1 MIATD
6 RWLEMDLTWFQPEKS
21 LEAQLDTLFDRVA
34 PLLNAVSGERG
45 LMFNL
50 GWLIDVVT
58 EWTGDPAQKLP
69 LHSRRTAPWSHK
81 TYGDLR
87 AFVNTFRSRA
97 VNHGFV
103 DLKIGILF
111 VGWSHVVWPPELKI
125 YDFESDWYAR
135 HPELYGAPKSLIGMP
150 DLHPHRRLHAD
161 TYPYAAF
168 PNGLAE
174 ETYFPDFFGA
184 QWGSFARAVGFDVL
198 LLRDGLM
205 GPMIYTRNGPFG
217 TRLPADPA
225 VSAAFSQAVRDLYRA
240 VKQAAPE
247 KLVFGYSSAISPIAD
262 WRVGA
267 VDFEALVADGFIDG
281 WIEQT
286 WGGAWQDWW
295 HQLWKGWTFQMANLL
310 TRGAMIAAANQRRR
324 TPCRYYCLIE
334 TWDGWEPWD
343 TLHQVPNKLRW
354 AMWAFTH
361 AAVTVRGTP
370 QPPSG
375 AYISWMNNGEMTLLS
390 DDDITWLNTH
400 LSQAQAN
407 AASMEDV
414 FGWSLVYHRAAMEWL
429 SAQHPDWN
437 VSEWLD
443 DQAAM
448 LMKWGIPIGTITR
461 GEWLADTRSLR
472 PLISGVAGTD
482 PAPGLMSVSPLM
494 LVGRAD
500 LFPNEVLARAGVKLT
515 GDLVMD
521 GFHVAK
527 GEGAPPYDRPYLPEH
542 ADVNAAAGAE
552 TLYATDATPLLITKD
567 AVAYW
572 QPPDWSEPF
581 NQFVPKYQLGSTF
594 PHYRAARLLQDMAHA
609 ANISHLDEVAYAQP
623 VAFHLWRSDGAICV
637 LLGNLETGVFGDA
650 RMPREVNLCL
660 SRAELGLEGDSWQ
673 LVRVDQP
680 GRRVPVTVQTGS
692 NWLRCTVVIAP
703 EDSAVYRLERSA
715 QT

>member
-1 MIATD
+1 MTTAD

-21 LEAQLDTLFDRVA
+21 IEMQLDELLDRVA
-34 PLLNAVSGERG
+34 PLLNAATGERG
-45 LMFNL
+45 ILFNL

-58 EWTGDPAQKLP
+58 EWTGDPAQTLP
-69 LHSRRTAPWSHK
+69 LRSRRTAAWAQR

-87 AFVNTFRSRA
+87 TFVTTFRSRA
-97 VNHGFV
+97 LVHGFV

-135 HPELYGAPKSLIGMP
+135 HPELYGEPKSLIGMP

-161 TYPYAAF
+161 SYPYAAF
-168 PNGLAE
+168 PNGLPE
-174 ETYFPDFFGA
+174 STYFPDFFGA

-225 VSAAFSQAVRDLYRA
+225 VTAEFSQAVRDLYRS

-247 KLVFGYSSAISPIAD
+247 KLIFGYSSAISPIAD

-310 TRGAMIAAANQRRR
+310 TRGAMIAAANRKRA
-324 TPCRYYCLIE
+324 TPCRFYCLIE

-343 TLHQVPNKLRW
+343 TLHQVPHKLRW

-361 AAVTVRGTP
+361 AAVAMLGQLELPV
-370 QPPSG
+370 G
-375 AYISWMNNGEMTLLS
+375 AYISWMNNGAMALLS
-390 DDDITWLNTH
+390 DDDVMYLNRH
-400 LSQAQAN
+400 LTQAQVN
-407 AASMEDV
+407 AEAVDRV
-414 FGWSLVYHRAAMEWL
+414 YGWTLVYHRRAMEWL
-429 SAQHPDWN
+429 SAHHPDWN

-443 DQAAM
+443 DQAAL
-448 LMKWGIPIGTITR
+448 LMKWGVPIGAITR
-461 GEWLADTRSLR
+461 GEWLENGSVPRAM
-472 PLISGVAGTD
+472 ISGVTGSEGAS
-482 PAPGLMSVSPLM
+482 GLTAAAALL

-500 LFPNEVLARAGVKLT
+500 QFSAAQLAQAGTQVT
-515 GDLVMD
+515 GDLVAD
-521 GFHVAK
+521 GFHVSD

-542 ADVNAAAGAE
+542 AAVTPLADAE
-552 TLYATDATPLLITKD
+552 TLYASAVTPLLIRRGSQ
-567 AVAYW
+567 AFW

-594 PHYRAARLLQDMAHA
+594 PHFRAAKLLHDLARA
-609 ANISHLDEVAYAQP
+609 AGISHLEDVAYAEP
-623 VAFHLWRSDGAICV
+623 IAFHVWRSDGRIYV
-637 LLGNLETGVFGDA
+637 LLGNLESGVFGDA
-650 RMPREVNLCL
+650 RTPRTAHLCL
-660 SRAELGLEGDSWQ
+660 SRSELELSDGVWH
-673 LVRVDQP
+673 LVRVDLP
-680 GRRVPVTVQTGS
+680 GEVIPLHADDAWLRADVPV
-692 NWLRCTVVIAP
+692 AP
-703 EDSAVYRLERSA
+703 EDGAVYRIEPAGNR
-715 QT
+715 